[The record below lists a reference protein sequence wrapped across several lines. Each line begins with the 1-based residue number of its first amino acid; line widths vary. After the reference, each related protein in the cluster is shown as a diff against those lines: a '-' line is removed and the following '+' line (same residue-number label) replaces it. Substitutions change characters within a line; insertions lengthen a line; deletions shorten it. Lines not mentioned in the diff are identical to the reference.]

1 MSDFFER
8 ARHEFKYSLPLPLAE
23 TVKSRLAPL
32 MAPDTHYQGGRYNVR
47 SMYFDDMASSAFYEK
62 DAGVEKRQ
70 KIRIRYYDLDPSYI
84 ILEKKLK
91 RGNMV
96 RKRSAVID
104 PVITEAMLKGDYEPL
119 LLSENSFLNELYG
132 ELVSERYIPVVGV
145 DYIRTAYV
153 VPNTDV
159 RITVD
164 ENILAFGPDG
174 GFFNSDP
181 PSIPS
186 HTGIAV
192 LEIKY
197 GRYLP
202 EFVADAISDLPLQK
216 EAFSKFASCRRLVSY
231 PSL

>member
-1 MSDFFER
+1 MSDFFEK

-32 MAPDTHYQGGRYNVR
+32 TSPDSHYQGGRYKVR

-70 KIRIRYYDLDPSYI
+70 KVRIRYYDLDPSYM

-91 RGNMV
+91 RGSMV
-96 RKRSAVID
+96 RKRAALID
-104 PVITEAMLKGDYEPL
+104 PSIAESMLKGDYEPL
-119 LLSENSFLNELYG
+119 LYAENVFLNELYG
-132 ELVSERYIPVVGV
+132 ELVSEGYIPVVGV
-145 DYIRTAYV
+145 DYARTAYV

-164 ENILAFGPDG
+164 ENILAFSPDS
-174 GFFNSDP
+174 GFFDSDP
-181 PSIPS
+181 PSVPS
-186 HTGIAV
+186 HTGLAV

-202 EFVADAISDLPLQK
+202 QFVADALYGLPLQK
-216 EAFSKFASCRRLVSY
+216 EAFSKFASCRQLITY

>member
-1 MSDFFER
+1 MSDFFEK

-32 MAPDTHYQGGRYNVR
+32 TFPDSHYEGGRYKVR
-47 SMYFDDMASSAFYEK
+47 SVYFDDMASSAFYEK

-96 RKRSAVID
+96 RKRFAVID
-104 PVITEAMLKGDYEPL
+104 PSITQAMLKGDYDL
-119 LLSENSFLNELYG
+119 LLHSENRFLNELYG
-132 ELVSERYIPVVGV
+132 ELVSEMYTPAVGV

-164 ENILAFGPDG
+164 ENILAFGPDS
-174 GFFNSDP
+174 GFFISDP

-186 HTGIAV
+186 HTGLAV

-197 GRYLP
+197 GKYLP
-202 EFVADAISDLPLQK
+202 EFVADALRDLPLQK
-216 EAFSKFASCRRLVSY
+216 EAFSKFASCRRLISH